1 MRKLAL
7 IVISLGM
14 PGLSRAQTSRSSWA
28 ELSTLHAGQRV
39 EIVETNLKKHKG
51 TFSTVTDE
59 AIQLREGGSDVGIN
73 KENVMRVT
81 LLDKSH
87 RLRNALLLGGLGAGA
102 GAGIGAAASRCS
114 STSSS
119 GGIGSLDLCGLGRSI
134 VIGIGAV
141 AGLAGG
147 AGIGAAIPS
156 HIRQFI
162 ALSTTNREPGQ
173 RYPNCCG
180 CPLPRQK
187 HLRRLTA

>member
-7 IVISLGM
+7 IAILLGM
-14 PGLSRAQTSRSSWA
+14 PVLSCAQTSRNSWA
-28 ELSTLHAGQRV
+28 ELSTLHTGQRV
-39 EIVETNLKKHKG
+39 EIVETNLKKHNG

-114 STSSS
+114 SSSS
-119 GGIGSLDLCGLGRSI
+119 SGIGSLDLCGLGRSI

-147 AGIGAAIPS
+147 AGIGAAMPS
-156 HIRQFI
+156 HPTIYRV
-162 ALSTTNREPGQ
+162 E
-173 RYPNCCG
+173 
-180 CPLPRQK
+180 
-187 HLRRLTA
+187 HH

>member
-7 IVISLGM
+7 IAISLGM

-81 LLDKSH
+81 LLDKSQ
-87 RLRNALLLGGLGAGA
+87 RLRNAFLLGALGAGA
-102 GAGIGAAASRCS
+102 GAGIGAAASRCTRNS
-114 STSSS
+114 FT
-119 GGIGSLDLCGLGRSI
+119 GCYRDIAIGF
-134 VIGIGAV
+134 GAV

-156 HIRQFI
+156 HPTVYRI
-162 ALSTTNREPGQ
+162 E
-173 RYPNCCG
+173 
-180 CPLPRQK
+180 
-187 HLRRLTA
+187 HH